1 MDLNKLQKELS
12 LEEGKNLKM
21 YLDSLKIPT
30 IGIGHNLRDKPIS
43 ERACQVIF
51 EDDVAEVIA
60 HLDQHLPWWREQD
73 DVRQNALIDL
83 CFNLGID
90 SLLGFKNTL
99 KAWQEKRYED
109 AYNGL
114 GASLWATQVGKRA
127 QRIQQMV
134 RTGEWPNDI

>member
-1 MDLNKLQKELS
+1 MNLDKLESELS

-43 ERACQVIF
+43 ERACRVIF
-51 EDDVAEVIA
+51 EDDVNDAIA
-60 HLDQHLPWWREQD
+60 DLDKYLPWWRNED

-83 CFNLGID
+83 CFNLGIE

-99 KAWQEKRYED
+99 QAWQEHRYED
-109 AYNGL
+109 ACQGL
-114 GASLWATQVGKRA
+114 GASLWATQVGRRA

-134 RTGEWPNDI
+134 KTGEWPNDI